1 MIYIISGNDL
11 KNKNKYRD
19 TLTKGR
25 EVFSV
30 SYGNYSKELFFNYA
44 SNISLFG
51 ESPIVISENVF
62 SQEEIFI
69 KKEFELLRDSKT
81 VFIFMEDKINAE
93 DERMY
98 SKYATVK
105 KFDEKSTKA
114 VPKVN
119 IFNIADAFAKHDKVG
134 AWVSYRQA
142 IDVGTDPEPISGM
155 LFWKIK
161 SLMISGSRVFSRD
174 ELRKFSSKLV
184 SLHHDSHNGKVDFT
198 VGLEQF
204 ILSSLDKK

>member
-1 MIYIISGNDL
+1 
-11 KNKNKYRD
+11 
-19 TLTKGR
+19 
-25 EVFSV
+25 
-30 SYGNYSKELFFNYA
+30 
-44 SNISLFG
+44 
-51 ESPIVISENVF
+51 
-62 SQEEIFI
+62 
-69 KKEFELLRDSKT
+69 
-81 VFIFMEDKINAE
+81 MEDKINAE